1 MMFRANT
8 QSVRPKQTNLI
19 ILNPCLCSQFFL
31 HLPCS
36 PSSLVYQQAQLQR
49 GREMSLCVGWRGHLG
64 GPFGSLPLQ
73 TTLLLPRIAP
83 WSRGALLLQLSDNAL
98 VLWVLLFRKQKSP
111 SSSLRFAFT
120 WRMTSEVSLTQLPHL
135 HIRSASK
142 EHAVLHVD
150 LALAITRNGSST
162 AAAERHAVCRVHG
175 TQGNLQTHHTAR
187 HY

>member
-1 MMFRANT
+1 MFPIFSASSLLSI
-8 QSVRPKQTNLI
+8 Q
-19 ILNPCLCSQFFL
+19 PCLPASTVAERKGNVPMCWLKRTFGWSIWITPFTNHFAASQDRTVKQRC
-31 HLPCS
+31 PTAT
-36 PSSLVYQQAQLQR
+36 AQWQR
-49 GREMSLCVGWRGHLG
+49 
-64 GPFGSLPLQ
+64 P
-73 TTLLLPRIAP
+73 
-83 WSRGALLLQLSDNAL
+83 GALGSSVLQ
-98 VLWVLLFRKQKSP
+98 QKSP

-120 WRMTSEVSLTQLPHL
+120 WQMTSEVSLTQLPHL